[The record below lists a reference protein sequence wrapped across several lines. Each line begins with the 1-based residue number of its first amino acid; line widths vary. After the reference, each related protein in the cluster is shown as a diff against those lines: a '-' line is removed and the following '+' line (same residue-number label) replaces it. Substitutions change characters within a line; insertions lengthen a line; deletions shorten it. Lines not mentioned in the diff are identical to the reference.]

1 MILPSEDLVQQL
13 SSNILLELLPC
24 TLMRNKVERTLLSGY
39 VVVANDVIAT
49 HIANLTQPCGQFY
62 EGLIGCV
69 CKLTGFIRVADFN
82 GNGVLVPVIAG
93 R

>member
-39 VVVANDVIAT
+39 VIVSDYIIAVQ
-49 HIANLTQPCGQFY
+49 IASLTQPGGQFD
-62 EGLIGCV
+62 
-69 CKLTGFIRVADFN
+69 K
-82 GNGVLVPVIAG
+82 
-93 R
+93 